1 MSQAPAQPLHRSHL
15 QEKLRAGQFVMT
27 AEITP
32 PVSFDA
38 NDLLQKVLP
47 LRGLADAVNV
57 TDGASARAHMSA
69 PIAAALLEQNGIEP
83 ILQLT
88 CRDRNRIA
96 LQADL
101 LGAAATGVHNLLLL
115 TGDDP
120 KAGDQPDTKAVFDID
135 STKLTDM
142 ARRMRD
148 RGELPT
154 SRKIAG
160 KAAFFLGAADLPIDP
175 PPDWQPTKLAAKAD
189 AGAQFVQTQFCM
201 DAGVARR
208 YAQRLGEHEL
218 TRDLFLLIGIAPLRS
233 AKSAA
238 WMKQHL
244 FGTIIAEAYVERME
258 KSSDPAAEGERIC
271 VELIAELSQIPGI
284 HGVHIMAPANES
296 ALPRVMTTARSLLS
310 EMPGTRPGT
319 ATE

>member
-1 MSQAPAQPLHRSHL
+1 MTIAQPPPPDRLNL
-15 QEKLRAGQFVMT
+15 QEKLRAGRFVIT

-38 NDLLQKVLP
+38 NDLLRKVLP
-47 LRGLADAVNV
+47 LRGLADAINI
-57 TDGASARAHMSA
+57 TDGASAHTHLSA
-69 PIAAALLEQNGIEP
+69 PLAAALLVQNGIEP

-101 LGAAATGVHNLLLL
+101 LGAAASGVQNLLLL

-120 KAGDQPDTKAVFDID
+120 KAGDQPETKAVFDID
-135 STKLTDM
+135 STRLTEM
-142 ARRMRD
+142 ARGMRD

-154 SRKIAG
+154 GRKIAG
-160 KAAFFLGAADLPIDP
+160 KAEFFLGAADLPVDP
-175 PPDWQPTKLAAKAD
+175 PPGWQPTKLAAKAA

-201 DAGVARR
+201 DVAVARR
-208 YAQRLGEHEL
+208 YAQALAQHEL
-218 TRDLFLLIGIAPLRS
+218 TRDLFPLIGIAPLRS

-238 WMKQHL
+238 WMKRHL
-244 FGTIIAEAYVERME
+244 FGTIIADAYVERME

-271 VELIAELSQIPGI
+271 VELIAELAQIPGVR
-284 HGVHIMAPANES
+284 GVHLMAPANEA
-296 ALPRVMTTARSLLS
+296 ALSSVIAAARSLLT
-310 EMPGTRPGT
+310 ELPGVSWT
-319 ATE
+319 